1 MHNREH
7 DSTKWGRINLDR
19 ALASR
24 AVAARLLMEDAQGK
38 PVTPKIAPHI
48 QSTVLYETK

>member
-7 DSTKWGRINLDR
+7 DSTKWGRININWPLANR
-19 ALASR
+19 AKEVRQQL
-24 AVAARLLMEDAQGK
+24 EDETGR
-38 PVTPKIAPHI
+38 PVTPKVAPGI